1 MTEPREPAP
10 SAEKLREL
18 ERLEM
23 LLPRFSAAFLEG
35 LADTLEESTEQWAEE
50 PSRLRFVGLPEA
62 TPA

>member
-23 LLPRFSAAFLEG
+23 LLPRFSEAFLRG
-35 LADTLEESTEQWAEE
+35 MADRLDEMTEHWGPK
-50 PSRLRFVGLPEA
+50 PSRFRFVGLPETA
-62 TPA
+62 PA